1 MIPNLFPAE
10 LRSRAQWMAA
20 GAGDPSSK
28 EYKRPISPKSG
39 HWGDP
44 TDPRHWGTFEE
55 AMAMGYPLV
64 GYCFHKDDPYCV
76 IDLDTYKAED
86 DQVRAMHR
94 EVIRHS
100 EHTYRELSQS
110 GLGTHIIGR
119 GQVAEGAHNEANAIE
134 IYSHARFMICTG
146 KHEPG
151 VAIEAVDDIQA
162 LLDYLYPLLKSAGAG
177 AINWR
182 ELDAGEEGDLSD
194 AELLEKACNAVNAE
208 YFVELCHGDMSRYGN
223 DHSRADMAFL
233 QHLCFYTK
241 DNQQV
246 ARIFF
251 ASPLGR
257 RDKAARMDYVPRSIA
272 RCRKMIQDDQP
283 PPVDASA
290 ILARANALSTGR
302 DTPPQD
308 APTASESAQG
318 AQGQGEGQ
326 ATPVA
331 RSQGEETPFP
341 PGLVGDVAKYVLAS
355 SIRPAHDIALVTAI
369 GVVAGICGR
378 NFNIS
383 DTGLN
388 QYMLLLAK
396 TGTGKESVQSS
407 VDRLFNEV
415 QKRNPAA
422 GDRFIGPAKFS
433 SGPALIKR
441 FQDQPVFLSIMGEFG
456 ATMRNMHHPRANA
469 AEVTLKQALLD
480 LFGKSGWGQMLR
492 PSVYSDKE
500 KNTQQVHAPALSIVA
515 ETAPEPFYSS
525 LDESAIESGFLPR
538 FVVVEHLGDRPK
550 RNRNAWAL
558 PPEQL
563 VMDVNAL
570 ATTVLQ
576 MEQNGAC
583 TAVQCDEQGQR
594 MLDEFDEYADDQ
606 MRGNGETIRHL
617 WNRAHL
623 KALRLSAL
631 VAVGVN
637 PYKPVV
643 TAVEAQWAIDLV
655 RRDVRTLQ
663 QKFASGDIG
672 EGDGKIHADLR
683 KVIAKFVG
691 NTPKAWVDI
700 IGDKKGCIPLR
711 ALQQATACRACFKND
726 RRGST
731 RALKDTL
738 QAMVEG
744 GELSIVAKDQ
754 AKEWFKSTSTFY
766 ALGDHWDKGD

>member
-20 GAGDPSSK
+20 GSGPPSGR
-28 EYKRPISPKSG
+28 EYKRPISPKTG
-39 HWGDP
+39 AWGDP
-44 TDPRHWGTFEE
+44 TNPRHWGTFEE

-64 GYCFHKDDPYCV
+64 GYCFHESDPYCV
-76 IDLDTYKAED
+76 IDLDTYKATDE
-86 DQVRAMHR
+86 QVKALHR
-94 EVIRHS
+94 EIIRHS
-100 EHTYRELSQS
+100 EGTYRELSQS
-110 GLGTHIIGR
+110 GLGTHIIGI
-119 GQVAEGAHNEANAIE
+119 GQVPEGAHNDANAIE

-151 VAIEAVDDIQA
+151 VAIEAIGNIQE
-162 LLDYLYPLLKSAGAG
+162 LLDYLYPRVKAAGAG
-177 AINWR
+177 ALDWR
-182 ELDAGEEGDLSD
+182 DLDPGEEGELSD
-194 AELLEKACNAVNAE
+194 SELLDKACNAQNAE
-208 YFVELCHGDMSRYGN
+208 YFVELCRGDMSRYGN

-251 ASPLGR
+251 HSPLAQR
-257 RDKAARMDYVPRSIA
+257 EKASRIDYVPRSIA
-272 RCRKMIQDDQP
+272 RCRQMIANDQP
-283 PPVDASA
+283 PPIDASA
-290 ILARANALSTGR
+290 VLARAAALNV
-302 DTPPQD
+302 P
-308 APTASESAQG
+308 AESAQAGEG
-318 AQGQGEGQ
+318 ATGGQGTAQPAAG
-326 ATPVA
+326 
-331 RSQGEETPFP
+331 REETPFP
-341 PGLVGDVAKYVLAS
+341 PGLVGEVAKYVLAS
-355 SIRPAHDIALVTAI
+355 ATRPAHDIALVTAI
-369 GVVAGICGR
+369 GVVAGIAAR

-441 FQDQPVFLSIMGEFG
+441 FQDQPVFVSIMGEFG
-456 ATMRNMHHPRANA
+456 VTMRNMHHPRANA
-469 AEVTLKQALLD
+469 AEQTLKQAILD

-515 ETAPEPFYSS
+515 ETAPEPFYAS

-538 FVVVEHLGDRPK
+538 FVVVEYAGDRPK

-563 VMDVNAL
+563 VLDVTAL

-583 TAVQCDEQGQR
+583 TSVQ
-594 MLDEFDEYADDQ
+594 LDEPAERMMDQFDEYADEQ

-623 KALRLSAL
+623 KALRLAGL

-663 QKFASGDIG
+663 NKFASGDVG
-672 EGDGKIHADLR
+672 EGDAKIAADLR
-683 KVIAKFVG
+683 TVITKFIS
-691 NTPKAWVDI
+691 NPPKAWKEHVGEHPGI
-700 IGDKKGCIPLR
+700 IPIR
-711 ALQQATACRACFKND
+711 AMQQATASRACFKND
-726 RRGST
+726 RRGAT

-744 GELSIVAKDQ
+744 GELSLVPKDQ
-754 AKEWFKSTSTFY
+754 AMKWFQSGSAYY
-766 ALGDHWDKGD
+766 ALGEHWDRGN

>member
-20 GAGDPSSK
+20 GAGDPSGK

-39 HWGDP
+39 AWGDP

-64 GYCFHKDDPYCV
+64 GYCFHESDPFIV
-76 IDLDTYKAED
+76 IDLDTYKAKTED
-86 DQVRAMHR
+86 TRQLHR
-94 EVIRHS
+94 EIIRYA
-100 EHTYRELSQS
+100 EDTYRELSQS
-110 GLGTHIIGR
+110 GLGTHIIGL
-119 GQVAEGAHNEANAIE
+119 GSVPEGAHNEANAVE

-151 VAIEAVDDIQA
+151 VVINAVSDIQTLVDD
-162 LLDYLYPLLKSAGAG
+162 LYARMKSAGSG

-194 AELLEKACNAVNAE
+194 AELLEKACNAVNSE

-241 DNQQV
+241 DNLQV

-251 ASPLGR
+251 ASPLGQR
-257 RDKAARMDYVPRSIA
+257 EKASRMDYVPRSIA
-272 RCRKMIQDDQP
+272 RCRKMIENDAP
-283 PPVDASA
+283 PPIDASA
-290 ILARANALSTGR
+290 VLARAQAIT
-302 DTPPQD
+302 TP
-308 APTASESAQG
+308 APVSVDSAQ
-318 AQGQGEGQ
+318 QGQGQGN
-326 ATPVA
+326 APVA
-331 RSQGEETPFP
+331 PVSVPTGAETPFP
-341 PGLVGDVAKYVLAS
+341 PGLVGEVAKYVLAS
-355 SIRPAHDIALVTAI
+355 AIRPAHDIALVTAI
-369 GVVAGICGR
+369 GVVAGIAGR

-441 FQDQPVFLSIMGEFG
+441 FQEQPVFLSIMGEFG
-456 ATMRNMHHPRANA
+456 VTMRNMHHPRANA
-469 AEVTLKQALLD
+469 AEQTLKQAILD

-515 ETAPEPFYSS
+515 ETAPEPFYAS

-538 FVVVEHLGDRPK
+538 FVVVEYAGDRPP

-563 VMDVNAL
+563 VADVNTL

-576 MEQNGAC
+576 MEQSGAC
-583 TAVQCDEQGQR
+583 TAVQCDDAAQR
-594 MLDEFDEYADDQ
+594 MLDQFDEYADEQ

-637 PYKPVV
+637 PFKPTV

-655 RRDVRTLQ
+655 RRDVGTLQ
-663 QKFASGDIG
+663 QKFASGDVG
-672 EGDGKIHADLR
+672 EGDAKIAADLR
-683 KVIAKFVG
+683 NVIKKFIG
-691 NTPKAWVDI
+691 STPKAWQSVM
-700 IGDKKGCIPLR
+700 GERKGFVPMR
-711 ALQQATACRACFKND
+711 ALQQATASRACFKND

-738 QAMVEG
+738 QAMVES
-744 GELSIVAKDQ
+744 GELNIVAKDQ
-754 AKEWFKSTSTFY
+754 AKEWFNTSGTFY
-766 ALGDHWDKGD
+766 ALGEHWGRGD

>member
-10 LRSRAQWMAA
+10 LRARAQWMCA
-20 GAGDPSSK
+20 GSGDPSGK
-28 EYKRPISPKSG
+28 EFKRPISPKTG
-39 HWGDP
+39 TWGDP

-64 GYCFHKDDPYCV
+64 GYCFHESDPFIV
-76 IDLDTYKAED
+76 IDLDTYKAKVED
-86 DQVRAMHR
+86 TRQLHR
-94 EVIRHS
+94 EVIRYA
-100 EHTYRELSQS
+100 EDTYRELSQS
-110 GLGTHIIGR
+110 GLGTHIIGI
-119 GQVAEGAHNEANAIE
+119 GSVPEGAHNEANAIE

-151 VAIEAVDDIQA
+151 VVINPVSNIQPLIDD
-162 LLDYLYPLLKSAGAG
+162 LYPRMKSAGSG

-182 ELDAGEEGDLSD
+182 DLDDGEEGALPD
-194 AELLEKACNAVNAE
+194 AELLEKACAAVNAE

-233 QHLCFYTK
+233 QHLCFYTT
-241 DNQQV
+241 DNLQV

-251 ASPLGR
+251 ASPLGQ
-257 RDKAARMDYVPRSIA
+257 RDKASRMDYVPRSIA
-272 RCRKMIQDDQP
+272 RCRKMIADDAP
-283 PPVDASA
+283 PPIDASA
-290 ILARANALSTGR
+290 VLARAQAMDALPAPVSEDSAQQGEGVPITLSTG
-302 DTPPQD
+302 
-308 APTASESAQG
+308 ANASTG
-318 AQGQGEGQ
+318 A
-326 ATPVA
+326 
-331 RSQGEETPFP
+331 ETPFP
-341 PGLVGDVAKYVLAS
+341 PGLVGEVAKYVLAS

-369 GVVAGICGR
+369 GVVAGIAGR

-415 QKRNPAA
+415 QKRNPAV
-422 GDRFIGPAKFS
+422 GDRFLGPAKFS

-441 FQDQPVFLSIMGEFG
+441 FQEQQTFLSIMGEFG
-456 ATMRNMHHPRANA
+456 VTMRNMHHPRANA
-469 AEVTLKQALLD
+469 AEQTLKQAILD

-515 ETAPEPFYSS
+515 ETAPEPFYAS

-538 FVVVEHLGDRPK
+538 FVVVEYAGDRPA
-550 RNRNAWAL
+550 RNRNAWTL

-563 VMDVNAL
+563 VLDVAGL
-570 ATTVLQ
+570 CSTVLQ
-576 MEQNGAC
+576 MEQAGAC
-583 TAVQCDEQGQR
+583 TAVGVDDAAQS
-594 MLDEFDEYADDQ
+594 MLDQFDEHADEQ

-663 QKFASGDIG
+663 SRFASGDVG
-672 EGDGKIHADLR
+672 EGDAKISADLR
-683 KVIAKFVG
+683 KVISKFVA
-691 NTPKAWVDI
+691 NVPKGWADVL
-700 IGDKKGCIPLR
+700 GEHKGFIPMR
-711 ALQQATACRACFKND
+711 ALQQATASRACFKND

-738 QAMVEG
+738 QAMVES
-744 GELSIVAKDQ
+744 GELSIVPKEQ
-754 AKEWFKSTSTFY
+754 AKEWFKSTSAFY
-766 ALGDHWDKGD
+766 ALGEYWNHAN